1 MDINILLNSILTAS
15 SILVAVGFPFI
26 IFIVTDYKNKKE
38 KLLAE
43 IITYYPKLNSFRKLI
58 HYVFNTG
65 IIKNYDRK
73 LLSAKSEKEK
83 EEIEKNEAF
92 PIFNA
97 FKYISKK
104 YSDDLTNDYNI
115 NRLFSYEE
123 VKKYQICANS
133 IWHDIDCRTDI
144 KKELNNDRFENLDSY
159 EYNRI
164 KETIA
169 EINTKYLQPKLTI
182 GVIASIAGDFEVE
195 TANDLAKKTLKYE
208 KPIPK
213 VVKQI
218 FAVLAVSVISG
229 VILPLILLLVPLLQ
243 NCFLL
248 IGMVALTILC
258 FFSVVWITRKYIWAK
273 ID

>member
-58 HYVFNTG
+58 HNVFNTG

-73 LLSAKSEKEK
+73 LLGAKSEKEK

-92 PIFNA
+92 PFFKA

-123 VKKYQICANS
+123 VKKYQIYANS

-144 KKELNNDRFENLDSY
+144 KKELNNDRFENLEFY
-159 EYNRI
+159 ENKRI
-164 KETIA
+164 KEAIA
-169 EINTKYLQPKLTI
+169 EIDSKYLKSKLTI
-182 GVIASIAGDFEVE
+182 GVIATIAGDFEVE
-195 TANDLAKKTLKYE
+195 TANDLAKKTWKYE

-213 VVKQI
+213 VVKLLFI
-218 FAVLAVSVISG
+218 VLTISVIFG
-229 VILPLILLLVPLLQ
+229 VILPLILLQFPSLQ
-243 NCFLL
+243 FCLL
-248 IGMVALTILC
+248 IIAMVLAIILC
-258 FFSVVWITRKYIWAK
+258 FISVVLITGKYIWSK
-273 ID
+273 MD